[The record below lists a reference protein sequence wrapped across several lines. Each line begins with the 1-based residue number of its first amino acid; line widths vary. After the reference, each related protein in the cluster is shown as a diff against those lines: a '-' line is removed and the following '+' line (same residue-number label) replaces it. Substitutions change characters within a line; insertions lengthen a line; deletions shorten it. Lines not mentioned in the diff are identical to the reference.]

1 MPGVPAATPNLH
13 VYHPERAF
21 ILIQTAT
28 PMLVKPRNAK
38 YDARLEAYSGNLD
51 LTADGQSI
59 PLHFDISIP
68 MLKCT
73 SEPSHNM
80 GAEESSRA
88 HSTRRAQYSTRKMTL
103 KVHSFA
109 QPQPTFYA
117 LVLENRCS

>member
-38 YDARLEAYSGNLD
+38 YVERLESYSGNLD

-59 PLHFDISIP
+59 QLHFDISIP
-68 MLKCT
+68 ICWNAHLSHPTIWVQKKVPELIARGVPNIAPEKCLWKFIRL
-73 SEPSHNM
+73 HNPN
-80 GAEESSRA
+80 
-88 HSTRRAQYSTRKMTL
+88 
-103 KVHSFA
+103 
-109 QPQPTFYA
+109 QPFMP
-117 LVLENRCS
+117 